1 MQSVEATCSVR
12 ITRHYG
18 AAPAV
23 VWAALTERDSL
34 ARWLGPMADAVSGSV
49 RAFEVERLLE
59 LEWNP
64 PHETPSLVRF
74 ELRAD
79 GDGTVLVLDHRLI
92 DARRRPVLISHYQ
105 DGLAAPLEAHLLKR
119 RCSLRSLGS
128 ASSAPGGF
136 AVRGSSAACTHPE
149 KALPPGAWWL
159 SPRKRETGAS
169 ESKT

>member
-92 DARRRPVLISHYQ
+92 DARKGMRAMALWERHLERL
-105 DGLAAPLEAHLLKR
+105 DGL
-119 RCSLRSLGS
+119 LGGEV
-128 ASSAPGGF
+128 AQ
-136 AVRGSSAACTHPE
+136 
-149 KALPPGAWWL
+149 
-159 SPRKRETGAS
+159 
-169 ESKT
+169 